1 MFPPIPAKGSIGEKN
16 NSSLKGNYKMG
27 GVSKAYDPRR
37 LYGTIKKPNANY
49 TYSKYYKL
57 FIRKILYNI
66 KLKYNIRKT

>member
-49 TYSKYYKL
+49 TYKKPKKENSVYD
-57 FIRKILYNI
+57 
-66 KLKYNIRKT
+66 